1 MVKRIIIFV
10 FAIIIG
16 GTEFANAQDPEYSQ
30 FYANS
35 LYLNPAFAGSVV
47 CPRISLNYRNQWP
60 ALGSTFVNY
69 NIAAD
74 GHVDFLQGG
83 VGLNLLKDVQG
94 EGAIETTN
102 IDLMYSYTSRV
113 HRNFAIKVGF
123 QVSYIQRVLNWSDLV
138 FPDMIDRLY
147 GIIYNTLETK
157 PTNLS
162 EGYFDFSTGF
172 LGYNTQKKYYFGF
185 AVHHLS
191 QPEES
196 FMGNSSAV
204 LPRKYTAHFGIEIP
218 VFNRRFKRGDFSV
231 SPNIM
236 YQRQQDFEQINVGM
250 YFSRKD
256 FVAGVWMRQNL
267 DLHYDA
273 VIMLVGF
280 VKDNLKFSYSY
291 DLTISKM
298 AKETL
303 GAHEVTL
310 SVLLPCRQK
319 RKKWESIACPTF

>member
-1 MVKRIIIFV
+1 
-10 FAIIIG
+10 
-16 GTEFANAQDPEYSQ
+16 
-30 FYANS
+30 
-35 LYLNPAFAGSVV
+35 
-47 CPRISLNYRNQWP
+47 
-60 ALGSTFVNY
+60 
-69 NIAAD
+69 
-74 GHVDFLQGG
+74 
-83 VGLNLLKDVQG
+83 
-94 EGAIETTN
+94 
-102 IDLMYSYTSRV
+102 
-113 HRNFAIKVGF
+113 
-123 QVSYIQRVLNWSDLV
+123 
-138 FPDMIDRLY
+138 
-147 GIIYNTLETK
+147 
-157 PTNLS
+157 
-162 EGYFDFSTGF
+162 
-172 LGYNTQKKYYFGF
+172 
-185 AVHHLS
+185 
-191 QPEES
+191 
-196 FMGNSSAV
+196 
-204 LPRKYTAHFGIEIP
+204 
-218 VFNRRFKRGDFSV
+218 
-231 SPNIM
+231 M